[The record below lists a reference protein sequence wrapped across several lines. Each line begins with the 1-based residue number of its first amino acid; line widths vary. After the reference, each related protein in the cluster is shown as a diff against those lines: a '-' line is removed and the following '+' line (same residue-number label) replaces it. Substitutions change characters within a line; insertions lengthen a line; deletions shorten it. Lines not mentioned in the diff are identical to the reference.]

1 MSSILVKQLYLFPIK
16 SLAAIAVGQVLVDAA
31 GFVGDR
37 RCMLVD
43 PNGKFITQRT
53 RPDLTRFKLSLVE
66 DGYLVQDQIT
76 GQSKVLS
83 SMPKLKES
91 LAAELWDDSL
101 QVVEVGE
108 GWSEWFSDL
117 LEEPVCLV
125 MQKPESPRIIKE
137 KYQTIGSN
145 QSSFA
150 DSLPILLASEASYKQ
165 VEAVY
170 GQDYDPL
177 RFRANLIVEGA
188 ESFEEDTWAEIS
200 ISSVRL
206 FGAKPCARCQ
216 LINVHPATGQVDQG
230 GMLKALATFRQ
241 KDHKVYFGQ
250 QMVPITMGKI
260 QVGDEVIVS
269 TRKDALF

>member
-1 MSSILVKQLYLFPIK
+1 
-16 SLAAIAVGQVLVDAA
+16 LAVIAVDQVLVDAA

-37 RCMLVD
+37 RFMLVD
-43 PNGKFITQRT
+43 PQGKFITQRT

-66 DGYLVQDQIT
+66 GGYLVQDQIS

-83 SMPKLKES
+83 SIPKLKES

-117 LEEPVCLV
+117 LQEPARLV

-137 KYQTIGSN
+137 KYQTSGSN

-165 VEAVY
+165 VETVY

-177 RFRANLIVEGA
+177 RFRANLILEGSD
-188 ESFEEDTWAEIS
+188 SFEEDTWEEIS
-200 ISSVRL
+200 INSVRL

-216 LINVHPATGQVDQG
+216 LINVEPATGLVDKG

-241 KDHKVYFGQ
+241 KDNKVYFGQ
-250 QMVPITMGKI
+250 QMVPITLGTI

>member
-16 SLAAIAVGQVLVDAA
+16 SLAAIAVDQVLVDAA

-37 RCMLVD
+37 RFMLVD
-43 PNGKFITQRT
+43 PQGKFITQRT

-66 DGYLVQDQIT
+66 GGYLVQDQIS

-83 SMPKLKES
+83 SIPKLKES

-117 LEEPVCLV
+117 LQEPARLV

-137 KYQTIGSN
+137 KYQTSGSN

-165 VEAVY
+165 VETVY

-177 RFRANLIVEGA
+177 RFRANLIVEGSD
-188 ESFEEDTWAEIS
+188 SFEEDTWEEIS
-200 ISSVRL
+200 IRSVHL
-206 FGAKPCARCQ
+206 FGAKPCARCK
-216 LINVHPATGQVDQG
+216 LINVEPATGQVDKG

-241 KDHKVYFGQ
+241 KDNKVYFGQ
-250 QMVPITMGKI
+250 QMVPITLGTI

>member
-37 RCMLVD
+37 RFMLVD

-53 RPDLTRFKLSLVE
+53 RPDLTRFNLSLVE
-66 DGYLVQDQIT
+66 GGYLVQDHIS

-83 SMPKLKES
+83 SKPDLKES
-91 LAAELWDDSL
+91 MAAELWDDSL

-117 LEEPVCLV
+117 LEEPVRLV

-165 VEAVY
+165 VETIY

-177 RFRANLIVEGA
+177 RFRANLIVKGSD
-188 ESFEEDTWAEIS
+188 SFEEDTWEEIS
-200 ISSVRL
+200 INSVRL

-216 LINVHPATGQVDQG
+216 LINVEPATGQVDKG
-230 GMLKALATFRQ
+230 GILKALARFRQ
-241 KDHKVYFGQ
+241 KDNKVYFGQ
-250 QMVPITMGKI
+250 QLVPITMGVI
-260 QVGDEVIVS
+260 RVGDEVIVS
-269 TRKDALF
+269 KLKDALF

>member
-16 SLAAIAVGQVLVDAA
+16 SLAAIAVDHVLVDAA

-37 RCMLVD
+37 RFMLVD

-53 RPDLTRFKLSLVE
+53 RPDLTRFKLSEVVG
-66 DGYLVQDQIT
+66 GYLVQDQIT

-108 GWSEWFSDL
+108 GWSEWFSGL
-117 LEEPVCLV
+117 LQEPVRLV
-125 MQKPESPRIIKE
+125 MQKPEFPRIIKG
-137 KYQTIGSN
+137 KYQTKGSN

-150 DSLPILLASEASYKQ
+150 DSLPILLASEASYQQ
-165 VEAVY
+165 VETVY
-170 GQDYDPL
+170 GHDYDPL
-177 RFRANLIVEGA
+177 RFRANLIVEGSN
-188 ESFEEDTWAEIS
+188 SFEEDTWEEIS
-200 ISSVRL
+200 INAVRL

-216 LINVHPATGQVDQG
+216 LINVDPATGQVDQG

-250 QMVPITMGKI
+250 QMVPITLGKI

-269 TRKDALF
+269 TRKNALF